1 MTINNLVEN
10 LLFLVVTHLPR
21 AFAKASLAGDFDGHR
36 PAVSRQAAY
45 LFGFSRPVG
54 SLHHRLSD
62 ELCGFPMRLG
72 LNGTAAKTFVD
83 VLLAVGSVVR
93 LEGSLFALEFNLPL
107 HDQGIT
113 IVR

>member
-1 MTINNLVEN
+1 MTINNLVKN
-10 LLFLVVTHLPR
+10 LLFLVVNHLPR

-45 LFGFSRPVG
+45 LFGFSRPVRSLPPRRTDATCG
-54 SLHHRLSD
+54 FGFSRPVAILHHRLSD

-83 VLLAVGSVVR
+83 VLLAVGSVV
-93 LEGSLFALEFNLPL
+93 
-107 HDQGIT
+107 
-113 IVR
+113 